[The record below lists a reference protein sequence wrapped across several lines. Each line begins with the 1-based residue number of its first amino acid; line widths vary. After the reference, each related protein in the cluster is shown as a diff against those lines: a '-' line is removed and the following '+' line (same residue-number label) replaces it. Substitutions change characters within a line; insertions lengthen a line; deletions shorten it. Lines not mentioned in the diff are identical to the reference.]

1 LGKTNKGQATLVRL
15 APLNLFQGDAKFL
28 AWLAGESS
36 SVDLFPAVFLTGP
49 PDRIVGLKVRRFA
62 YRALPNADF
71 GPLEV
76 ASERA
81 ILVIR
86 MIGRRFKRTSKLSVF
101 LEFLCCQTGAAMS
114 EAKSSGTFVEP
125 REFAANVVFFREND
139 GRCENLTR
147 NGLPGDGCGRRWA
160 PSTVETS
167 QRQMSPDSPDGVAPV
182 WNATREFRR

>member
-86 MIGRRFKRTSKLSVF
+86 MIGRRFKRTSKLSVSWNSS
-101 LEFLCCQTGAAMS
+101 AA
-114 EAKSSGTFVEP
+114 K
-125 REFAANVVFFREND
+125 REQP
-139 GRCENLTR
+139 CPKR
-147 NGLPGDGCGRRWA
+147 NLPGHSWSRGN
-160 PSTVETS
+160 S
-167 QRQMSPDSPDGVAPV
+167 QPTWFSFGKMTEDAK
-182 WNATREFRR
+182 T